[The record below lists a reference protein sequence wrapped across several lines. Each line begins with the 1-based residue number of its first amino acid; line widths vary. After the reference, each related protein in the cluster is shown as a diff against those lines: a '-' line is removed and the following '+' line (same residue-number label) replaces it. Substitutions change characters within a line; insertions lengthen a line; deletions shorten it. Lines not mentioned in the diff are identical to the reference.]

1 MFEVPQLDTRL
12 KNKDEVLAI
21 RLDQPTDER
30 LAISAAFLA
39 THRIYHDRL
48 GETEFVVLTD
58 DTGANRVYES
68 KGLQFAEA
76 LDARRIRAADGSEWE
91 VSEAALTKRGGDE
104 TLPRLPA
111 HRAFW
116 FGWYAA
122 FPTTRLIK

>member
-1 MFEVPQLDTRL
+1 MAV
-12 KNKDEVLAI
+12 
-21 RLDQPTDER
+21 RLDDRTDER

-58 DTGANRVYES
+58 ETGANRVYES
-68 KGLQFAEA
+68 KGMQFVESP
-76 LDARRIRAADGSEWE
+76 DAGRVRAADGSEWD
-91 VSEAALTKRGGDE
+91 VAEAALTRRGGDE
-104 TLPRLPA
+104 SLPRLPA

-122 FPTTRLIK
+122 FPATRLVK